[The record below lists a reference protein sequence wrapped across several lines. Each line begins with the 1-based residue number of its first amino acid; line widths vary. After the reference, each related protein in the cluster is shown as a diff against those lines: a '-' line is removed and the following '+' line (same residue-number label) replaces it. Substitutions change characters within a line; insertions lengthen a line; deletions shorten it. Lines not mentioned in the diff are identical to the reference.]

1 MRIVFASIVAVHVL
15 VFGLV
20 LMQGCG
26 RSKKLADTNLAE
38 TNGLPPFGSSDTN
51 APYYAS
57 STNAN
62 ALADSLL
69 STNTAF
75 APRGTNTLASRD
87 YGYLPAA
94 SNYPGS
100 TVPPT
105 NAYEPIGERTAVA
118 SSASSDYKIKKGD
131 TLSKIAKANGVSLK
145 ALSEANPNLD
155 PSKLKVGQPVT
166 IPAAATRASTT
177 AVAKSAKLDA
187 APVAG
192 TGKTITHKVKAG
204 DTLTKLAHQYGTTTA
219 KIREANGMKTTRLVI
234 NKELKI
240 PVAAK
245 SGVQASAAR

>member
-38 TNGLPPFGSSDTN
+38 TNSLPPFGSSDTN
-51 APYYAS
+51 APYYG
-57 STNAN
+57 STTN
-62 ALADSLL
+62 ALADSLM
-69 STNTAF
+69 STNPAF
-75 APRGTNTLASRD
+75 ASHGTNAIGSRD
-87 YGYLPAA
+87 YGYLPTA

-100 TVPPT
+100 TLPPT
-105 NAYEPIGERTAVA
+105 NAYDPIVERTVSA
-118 SSASSDYKIKKGD
+118 SSASSSYKIKSGD
-131 TLSKIAKANGVSLK
+131 TLSKIAKSNGVSLK
-145 ALSEANPNLD
+145 ALSEANPSLD
-155 PSKLKVGQPVT
+155 ASKLKVGQSVT
-166 IPAAATRASTT
+166 IPAAVRPSTT
-177 AVAKSAKLDA
+177 TAAAKSTKSDA
-187 APVAG
+187 APVTG

-219 KIREANGMKTTRLVI
+219 KIREANGMKTTRLLI

-245 SGVQASAAR
+245 AAVQADAAR